1 MLGAAASAAAEAVA
15 EALAAQAERE
25 AVAVARAEQPVPP
38 SAAVAH
44 AEQPLALPSAAVAL
58 AVEPPASVV
67 ASTPASAAVALAE
80 ESLAPAP
87 APASAGLAGARGGAL
102 VGLLSR
108 DSGETLIDQIVRS
121 VAARIDDRLLRGGAR
136 MPSIRSFA
144 AAHGVSPFTVVASY
158 DKLVASGYLES
169 RRGAGFFVRE
179 RLPMALNAAE
189 PSAAVFGSGAG
200 NAADA
205 GLVAKPI
212 DVVWLV
218 RNMFRQMPH
227 QHMPGTGVL
236 PSDWLDGAAIA
247 NALRAVS
254 RQNPNLLLSYGVPQG
269 FLPLRQQLQHKLA
282 ELEIAAAPEQ
292 ILTTAGVTQALD
304 LVAREFTRPGDT
316 IFVDDPAWFLMFGS
330 FAALGAK
337 VVGIPRLADGPDV
350 ARLAELAAIHKPKLY
365 IINSVLHNP
374 SSTSLSA
381 AKAFQVLKLAEEH
394 DFILVEDD
402 IYCDLHPGSA
412 VQPATRL
419 AALDQ
424 LQRVIYLGGFSKTMA
439 ANLRVGFI
447 ATSAERAE
455 RLADRKMLSTLT
467 TSDLGERVVY
477 RVLSEGSYRKHADR
491 LRGRLDSV
499 RAKTLRQMERI
510 GFKVGQ
516 AAPAGMFV
524 WADAG
529 CDTNALA
536 ERAMA
541 EHLLLAPGSLFSPT
555 QLPSTFMRLNVAAM
569 QDPGVWRFLERALS
583 KV

>member
-1 MLGAAASAAAEAVA
+1 MTNTRTRTSLLGAAAAAAAEAVND
-15 EALAAQAERE
+15 ALAAAQ
-25 AVAVARAEQPVPP
+25 ARA
-38 SAAVAH
+38 
-44 AEQPLALPSAAVAL
+44 LA
-58 AVEPPASVV
+58 
-67 ASTPASAAVALAE
+67 
-80 ESLAPAP
+80 APAP
-87 APASAGLAGARGGAL
+87 GPAVTSVPVTRPPARTPAAGKAQAAKPQAGAML
-102 VGLLSR
+102 GLLSR
-108 DSGETLIDQIVRS
+108 ESGETLIDQIVRS

-136 MPSIRSFA
+136 MPSIRAFA
-144 AAHGVSPFTVVASY
+144 ASHGVSAFTVVASY
-158 DKLVASGYLES
+158 DKLVATGYLES

-179 RLPMALNAAE
+179 RASMELAVAE
-189 PSAAVFGSGAG
+189 QRGATSAATPGRARAHSSAF
-200 NAADA
+200 DT
-205 GLVAKPI
+205 KPI

-227 QHMPGTGVL
+227 QQMPGSGVL
-236 PSDWLDGAAIA
+236 PSEWLDGTTIA

-254 RQNPNLLLSYGVPQG
+254 RQNPTLLLSYGVPQG

-292 ILTTAGVTQALD
+292 IVTTAGVTQALD

-337 VVGIPRLADGPDV
+337 VIGIPRLADGPDI
-350 ARLAELAAIHKPKLY
+350 AQLAELAALHKPKLY

-381 AKAFQVLKLAEEH
+381 AKAFQVLRLSEEH
-394 DFILVEDD
+394 DFIIVEDD

-439 ANLRVGFI
+439 ANLRVGYI
-447 ATSAERAE
+447 ATSPERAE

-467 TSDLGERVVY
+467 SSDIGERVVY
-477 RVLSEGSYRKHADR
+477 KVLSEGSFRKHSDR
-491 LRGRLDSV
+491 IRTRLDSI
-499 RAKTLRQMERI
+499 RAKTIRQMERV
-510 GFKVGQ
+510 GLKVDL

-529 CDTNALA
+529 RDTNVLT

-541 EHLLLAPGSLFSPT
+541 HNLLLAPGSLFSPK
-555 QLPSTFMRLNVAAM
+555 QLPSTRMRLNVAAM
-569 QDPGVWRFLERALS
+569 QEPAVWRFLERELGGS
-583 KV
+583 

>member
-1 MLGAAASAAAEAVA
+1 MTNTRNRPSMLGAAASAAAEAVA

-25 AVAVARAEQPVPP
+25 ADAQARAHQLPPATPAPVPTP
-38 SAAVAH
+38 TVA
-44 AEQPLALPSAAVAL
+44 PRS
-58 AVEPPASVV
+58 
-67 ASTPASAAVALAE
+67 
-80 ESLAPAP
+80 
-87 APASAGLAGARGGAL
+87 GAL

-144 AAHGVSPFTVVASY
+144 VAHGVSPFTVVASY
-158 DKLVASGYLES
+158 DKLVAGGYLES

-179 RLPMALNAAE
+179 RLPMALNATE
-189 PSAAVFGSGAG
+189 PAAPIAGGHPESGLA
-200 NAADA
+200 
-205 GLVAKPI
+205 AKPI

-292 ILTTAGVTQALD
+292 IVTTAGVTQALD
-304 LVAREFTRPGDT
+304 LVAREFSRPGDT

-447 ATSAERAE
+447 ATSPERAE

-510 GFKVGQ
+510 GLKVEQ

-569 QDPGVWRFLERALS
+569 QDPGVWRFLERALG
-583 KV
+583 

>member
-1 MLGAAASAAAEAVA
+1 MTNTRTRTSLLGAAAAAAAEAVND
-15 EALAAQAERE
+15 ALAAAQ
-25 AVAVARAEQPVPP
+25 ARALAAPSPGPAVTSVPV
-38 SAAVAH
+38 SGTR
-44 AEQPLALPSAAVAL
+44 
-58 AVEPPASVV
+58 PPART
-67 ASTPASAAVALAE
+67 AGRAAATARTIASA
-80 ESLAPAP
+80 PAKTQ
-87 APASAGLAGARGGAL
+87 AGAML
-102 VGLLSR
+102 GLLSR
-108 DSGETLIDQIVRS
+108 ESGETLIDQIVRS

-136 MPSIRSFA
+136 MPSIRAFA
-144 AAHGVSPFTVVASY
+144 ASHGVSAFTVVASY
-158 DKLVASGYLES
+158 DKLVATGYLES

-179 RLPMALNAAE
+179 RASMELPVAE
-189 PSAAVFGSGAG
+189 QREGAG
-200 NAADA
+200 RTPARARAYSSAFDT
-205 GLVAKPI
+205 KPI

-227 QHMPGTGVL
+227 QQMPGSGVL
-236 PSDWLDGAAIA
+236 PPEWLDGTTIA

-254 RQNPNLLLSYGVPQG
+254 RQNPALLLSYGVPQG

-282 ELEIAAAPEQ
+282 ELEIAATPEQ
-292 ILTTAGVTQALD
+292 IVTTAGVTQALD

-337 VVGIPRLADGPDV
+337 VIGIPRLADGPDI
-350 ARLAELAAIHKPKLY
+350 AQLAELAALHKPKLY

-381 AKAFQVLKLAEEH
+381 AKAFQVLRLSEEH
-394 DFILVEDD
+394 DFIIVEDD

-439 ANLRVGFI
+439 ANLRVGYI
-447 ATSAERAE
+447 ATSPERAE

-467 TSDLGERVVY
+467 SSDIGERVVY
-477 RVLSEGSYRKHADR
+477 KVLSEGSFRKHSDR
-491 LRGRLDSV
+491 IRTRLDGI
-499 RAKTLRQMERI
+499 RAKTIRQMERV
-510 GFKVGQ
+510 GLKVDL

-529 CDTNALA
+529 RDTNVLT

-541 EHLLLAPGSLFSPT
+541 HNLLLAPGSLFSPK
-555 QLPSTFMRLNVAAM
+555 QLPSTRMRLNVAAM
-569 QDPGVWRFLERALS
+569 QEPAVWRFLEKELG
-583 KV
+583 

>member
-1 MLGAAASAAAEAVA
+1 MTNTRPRTSLLGAVAAAAAEAVN
-15 EALAAQAERE
+15 EALAAADARAMAAQAPGP
-25 AVAVARAEQPVPP
+25 AVARVPVP
-38 SAAVAH
+38 VH
-44 AEQPLALPSAAVAL
+44 
-58 AVEPPASVV
+58 
-67 ASTPASAAVALAE
+67 
-80 ESLAPAP
+80 APA
-87 APASAGLAGARGGAL
+87 AARKNAASPLF
-102 VGLLSR
+102 GLLLR
-108 DSGETLIDQIVRS
+108 ESGETLIDQIVRS

-136 MPSIRSFA
+136 MPSIRAFA
-144 AAHGVSPFTVVASY
+144 ASHSVSAFTVVAAY
-158 DKLVASGYLES
+158 DKLVATGYLES
-169 RRGAGFFVRE
+169 RRGAGFFARE
-179 RLPMALNAAE
+179 RPAMALNAADGAAPLATPLRSA
-189 PSAAVFGSGAG
+189 PSGF
-200 NAADA
+200 DH
-205 GLVAKPI
+205 KPI

-227 QHMPGTGVL
+227 QQMPGSGVL
-236 PSDWLDGAAIA
+236 PPEWLDGPAIA

-337 VVGIPRLADGPDV
+337 VVGIPRLADGPDI
-350 ARLAELAAIHKPKLY
+350 ARLAELAALHKPKLY

-381 AKAFQVLKLAEEH
+381 AKAFQVLRLSEEH
-394 DFILVEDD
+394 DFLIVEDD

-439 ANLRVGFI
+439 ANLRVGYI
-447 ATSAERAE
+447 ATSVERAE

-467 TSDLGERVVY
+467 TSDIGERVVY
-477 RVLSEGSYRKHADR
+477 KVLSEGSYRKHADR
-491 LRGRLDSV
+491 VRARLDGI
-499 RAKTLRQMERI
+499 RAKTLRQMERV
-510 GFKVGQ
+510 GLKVDGSP
-516 AAPAGMFV
+516 PAGMFV

-529 CDTNALA
+529 CDTNVLT

-541 EHLLLAPGSLFSPT
+541 HNLLLAPGSLFSPK
-555 QLPSTFMRLNVAAM
+555 QLPSTRMRLNVAAM
-569 QDPGVWRFLERALS
+569 QEPAVWRFLERELDRS
-583 KV
+583 

>member
-1 MLGAAASAAAEAVA
+1 M
-15 EALAAQAERE
+15 R
-25 AVAVARAEQPVPP
+25 
-38 SAAVAH
+38 
-44 AEQPLALPSAAVAL
+44 
-58 AVEPPASVV
+58 PAS
-67 ASTPASAAVALAE
+67 
-80 ESLAPAP
+80 
-87 APASAGLAGARGGAL
+87 GAM

-121 VAARIDDRLLRGGAR
+121 VAARIDERLLRGGAR

-144 AAHGVSPFTVVASY
+144 ATHGVSPFTVVASY
-158 DKLVASGYLES
+158 DKLVAAGYLES

-189 PSAAVFGSGAG
+189 PGITSAG
-200 NAADA
+200 AADA
-205 GLVAKPI
+205 ALATKPI

-227 QHMPGTGVL
+227 QQMPGTGVL

-254 RQNPNLLLSYGVPQG
+254 RQNANLLLSYGVPQG

-337 VVGIPRLADGPDV
+337 VIGIPRLGDGPDV
-350 ARLAELAAIHKPKLY
+350 VRLAELAAIHKPRLY
-365 IINSVLHNP
+365 VINSVLHNP

-447 ATSAERAE
+447 ATSPERAE

-467 TSDLGERVVY
+467 TSDIGERVVY
-477 RVLSEGSYRKHADR
+477 KVLSEGSYRKHADR
-491 LRGRLDSV
+491 VRARLDSV
-499 RAKTLRQMERI
+499 RAKTLRQMERV
-510 GFKVGQ
+510 GLKVLH

-541 EHLLLAPGSLFSPT
+541 EHLLLAPGSLFSPA
-555 QLPSTFMRLNVAAM
+555 QLPSTFMRFNVAAM
-569 QDPGVWRFLERALS
+569 QEPAVWRFLERSLGRS
-583 KV
+583 